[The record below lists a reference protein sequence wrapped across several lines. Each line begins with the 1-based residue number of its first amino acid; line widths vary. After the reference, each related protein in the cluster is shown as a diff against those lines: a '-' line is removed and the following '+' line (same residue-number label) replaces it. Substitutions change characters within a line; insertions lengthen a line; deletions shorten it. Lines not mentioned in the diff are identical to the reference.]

1 MANNI
6 DMRTLIIIL
15 LFSITATGQ
24 TPKGYFTLDGGYT
37 KDLNF
42 SFSTLAHIG
51 RVAGEFEYFYSNHG
65 ELFSLSAGA
74 MPINDRNWK
83 MIVTFGTEI
92 NNDWTPRMST
102 EFWTRVGRGDGWI
115 KLGIQTVD
123 ADPYVSLGLA
133 IGIHGRKTKPTRF
146 F

>member
-1 MANNI
+1 MEVKKWVILACILN
-6 DMRTLIIIL
+6 TLAT
-15 LFSITATGQ
+15 TAQ

-65 ELFSLSAGA
+65 ELLSLSAGA
-74 MPINDRNWK
+74 LPINEDNWK
-83 MIVTFGTEI
+83 MIVNFGTEI
-92 NNDWTPRMST
+92 NNGWNPRMST
-102 EFWTRVGRGDGWI
+102 EFWRRVGRGDGWI
-115 KLGIQTVD
+115 KAGVQTVD
-123 ADPYVSLGLA
+123 SEPYLSLGLA
-133 IGIHGRKTKPTRF
+133 IGIHPRKTKPTRF

>member
-1 MANNI
+1 MKTKLGLLAL
-6 DMRTLIIIL
+6 LISL
-15 LFSITATGQ
+15 GMTAQ
-24 TPKGYFTLDGGYT
+24 EPKGYFTLDGGYT

-42 SFSTLAHIG
+42 SASALAHIG
-51 RVAGEFEYFYSNHG
+51 RVAGEAEYFYSNHG
-65 ELFSLSAGA
+65 EIFSISAGA
-74 MPINDRNWK
+74 MPVSDRNWK

-102 EFWTRVGRGDGWI
+102 EFWGRVGRGDGWI

-123 ADPYVSLGLA
+123 SDPYVSLGLA
-133 IGIHGRKTKPTRF
+133 IGIHPRKTKPTRF